1 VNIYDYGARLYDPV
15 PIAIGRRWFVV
26 DPLADQRS
34 WVSPYNFVQN
44 NPLNRIDPDG
54 RLDWI
59 ANREGEVYW
68 DENATSQAT
77 TKTDETYLGKSGTG
91 IDEQTGNT
99 VVYNSDGST
108 TEGIRSLPEFTVSS
122 PNPVQDG
129 VYKARREFAT
139 AALGV
144 TKDATGKV
152 GVGATAA
159 GLVVAPFV
167 PIAGAGLIG
176 VGETMSGISSAAS
189 GLLNLMQ
196 GNVQGVVTDMVMVGI
211 GNQGARG
218 LNNML
223 EREVIGATDEIILR
237 ATQNTSLEI
246 TGQIVIPA
254 LQKKKKK

>member
-1 VNIYDYGARLYDPV
+1 MYDP
-15 PIAIGRRWFVV
+15 AIGRWTSV
-26 DPLADQRS
+26 DPLAHLRE

-54 RLDWI
+54 RLDWV

-68 DENATSQAT
+68 DENATSQVT

-139 AALGV
+139 TALGV
-144 TKDATGKV
+144 TKDVTGKV
-152 GVGATAA
+152 GAAATVT
-159 GLVVAPFV
+159 GLVVVPFV
-167 PIAGAGLIG
+167 PPLGAGLITI
-176 VGETMSGISSAAS
+176 GETFSAVSGTASAA
-189 GLLNLMQ
+189 LNLSQ
-196 GNVQGVVTDMVMVGI
+196 GN
-211 GNQGARG
+211 
-218 LNNML
+218 
-223 EREVIGATDEIILR
+223 IGAAFTDGALLSVGSFGSAGIKSLEGSVVNSTGQYILR
-237 ATQNTSLEI
+237 GTQNSSLEI
-246 TGQIVIPA
+246 TNHLIVPA
-254 LQKKKKK
+254 FQNRKK

>member
-1 VNIYDYGARLYDPV
+1 MNIYDYGARLYDPV

-54 RLDWI
+54 RLDWV

-139 AALGV
+139 AA
-144 TKDATGKV
+144 
-152 GVGATAA
+152 
-159 GLVVAPFV
+159 
-167 PIAGAGLIG
+167 
-176 VGETMSGISSAAS
+176 
-189 GLLNLMQ
+189 
-196 GNVQGVVTDMVMVGI
+196 
-211 GNQGARG
+211 
-218 LNNML
+218 
-223 EREVIGATDEIILR
+223 
-237 ATQNTSLEI
+237 
-246 TGQIVIPA
+246 
-254 LQKKKKK
+254 